1 MELEELIAGI
11 YLYAFDAIRYK
22 ADRIIAVFPRCP
34 FGDRGIHMLALI
46 NLYIIRLLS
55 L

>member
-22 ADRIIAVFPRCP
+22 ADRIIAAFPRCL
-34 FGDRGIHMLALI
+34 FGDRDMM
-46 NLYIIRLLS
+46 N
-55 L
+55 